1 MSTDRATTDWQ
12 QLESRA
18 TAAIEAVGKSMTE
31 QRRAVLMAIWT
42 LRSVVTLE
50 GMTASL
56 DVRRAASRSSV
67 ARALVDFTDAGILQR
82 VENRSGYVLAPAK
95 PAILL
100 VCRSCPSVGI
110 TEMRALEAEFA
121 ALSSANGFRMRCSAV
136 EVTGVCSDCI
146 EKSNLAAI
154 SLPAPPV

>member
-1 MSTDRATTDWQ
+1 MSTDKAIADWQ
-12 QLESRA
+12 QLDIRA
-18 TAAIEAVGKSMTE
+18 TAAFEAVGKSMTE
-31 QRRAVLMAIWT
+31 QRRAVLLAIQKSH
-42 LRSVVTLE
+42 SVVTLE
-50 GMTASL
+50 TMSAAL
-56 DVRRAASRSSV
+56 EVHRAASRSSV

-82 VENRSGYVLAPAK
+82 VEIRRGYILAPAK

-110 TEMRALEAEFA
+110 TEMGALEAEFA
-121 ALSSANGFRMRCSAV
+121 ALSSAHGFRMRCSAV

-154 SLPAPPV
+154 LFPAPPV